1 MQTYWVRF
9 EDIPIWEKCPKCTY
23 ISWSTCILH
32 NKVLIFLKNEEKNI
46 LNIFLIFGDHCT
58 VRGSLLLHS
67 GGLVNYTG
75 HNQNIFTGHSSKI
88 RERNLSI
95 WENLKSVTANLSYWK
110 DHSKLVSSLLTH
122 GGSARLWQWECCH
135 TYTGGH
141 VAVCTTDIVLLTTS
155 GNCTTAKPGGQQNV
169 QGASKTMQQIFKWKV
184 LSFFLW

>member
-75 HNQNIFTGHSSKI
+75 RDLSPSRERDHGQSTEKVLHKI
-88 RERNLSI
+88 RIKRVVWIYLHN
-95 WENLKSVTANLSYWK
+95 NRCNF
-110 DHSKLVSSLLTH
+110 LVHQWPVHDRKSLLL
-122 GGSARLWQWECCH
+122 RLMC
-135 TYTGGH
+135 
-141 VAVCTTDIVLLTTS
+141 AI
-155 GNCTTAKPGGQQNV
+155 
-169 QGASKTMQQIFKWKV
+169 
-184 LSFFLW
+184 